1 MSSDKKYTSIHY
13 ATYLQLDKILGAQN
27 TRSKELGAEA
37 HEETLFIIIH
47 QVYELWFKQM
57 IHEIDSVMTM
67 FRTHNVDE
75 KNIDEAVLRLERVNE
90 ILKLLIQQIKVL
102 ETMTPIDFL
111 EFRAYLFPAS

>member
-13 ATYLQLDKILGAQN
+13 ASYLQLDKILSAQN

-57 IHEIDSVMTM
+57 IHEIDSKMKSLYMHLNFWCKRDALNLKIIIIFILLTM
-67 FRTHNVDE
+67 LNFGQMIFLV
-75 KNIDEAVLRLERVNE
+75 
-90 ILKLLIQQIKVL
+90 KL
-102 ETMTPIDFL
+102 MM
-111 EFRAYLFPAS
+111 